1 MEFQQSG
8 ERDINKKTWKHC
20 GGRGILL
27 SSCSIFFLATNSL
40 RVLNFYSFTTTNFL
54 PSTKTICSK
63 IFLLTSFSV
72 FSVFYFLHLYSTP
85 YVPSSTLQLSFPWFS
100 WFFFYLTAPF
110 HLKINSSLTYIS
122 LLPYNLPHRD
132 LIYYNFNF
140 NVTNIY

>member
-27 SSCSIFFLATNSL
+27 SPSGNCSIFFLATNSL

-72 FSVFYFLHLYSTP
+72 FSVFYFLHLSIQHYMS
-85 YVPSSTLQLSFPWFS
+85 
-100 WFFFYLTAPF
+100 
-110 HLKINSSLTYIS
+110 H
-122 LLPYNLPHRD
+122 LLPYNYLFPGFLGFSSTSLIIFCPLPPKDKQFPNLHFPFT
-132 LIYYNFNF
+132 L
-140 NVTNIY
+140 